1 MVIAHQGFRDEEL
14 LKPKEILES
23 RGAEVL
29 LFSTQKG
36 EAKGKLG
43 AEVQVDGTLDQMDVD
58 DLDALLFVGGPGSSQ
73 FFHDPTAHRLLQEA
87 EKKKKVVG
95 SICSAGATLAY
106 AGVLKGKKAT
116 SFHTERGDLEKNG
129 AIYLDEPVVV
139 EGKIV
144 TANGPHAAAAY
155 GEALVKLLEQ

>member
-43 AEVQVDGTLDQMDVD
+43 AEVQVDGTLDQMNVD
-58 DLDALLFVGGPGSSQ
+58 ELDALLFVGGPGSRQ
-73 FFHDPTAHRLLQEA
+73 FFHDATAHRLLQEA
-87 EKKKKVVG
+87 EKKQKVFG

-116 SFHTERGDLEKNG
+116 SYSTERGDLEKNG
-129 AIYLDEPVVV
+129 AIFIDDSVVV
-139 EGKIV
+139 EGKLV